1 MPCKI
6 TLFCLNMY
14 DQMIKRYRVYSI
26 LFFLSLLNLSAFAQ
40 VLDVDNFEKKIK
52 ETPNAYL
59 LDVRTTG
66 EFGGGHLPKAMNIDF
81 RSPDFSA
88 KVAQLSKDK
97 PVLIYCL
104 SGGRSAQA
112 AEQMRTAGFQVTEMK
127 GGYLK
132 WTTRLKPL
140 EGVPDVKHDAAWNLA
155 DFKKEIASSDAVVV
169 DFYAKWCAPC
179 LKMMPI
185 VDKLAEEFKGK
196 VTVLKVEADGNQA
209 IMQAYGID
217 EIPSFIVF
225 SKGELI
231 TKTSGFREEAALK
244 ELFTATK
251 K

>member
-1 MPCKI
+1 
-6 TLFCLNMY
+6 
-14 DQMIKRYRVYSI
+14 
-26 LFFLSLLNLSAFAQ
+26 
-40 VLDVDNFEKKIK
+40 
-52 ETPNAYL
+52 
-59 LDVRTTG
+59 
-66 EFGGGHLPKAMNIDF
+66 
-81 RSPDFSA
+81 
-88 KVAQLSKDK
+88 
-97 PVLIYCL
+97 
-104 SGGRSAQA
+104 
-112 AEQMRTAGFQVTEMK
+112 MRAAGFQVTEMK

-132 WTTRLKPL
+132 WTTRMKPL
-140 EGVPDVKHDAAWNLA
+140 EGVPSVKHDAAWNLA

-185 VDKLAEEFKGK
+185 VDKLAGEFKGS

-217 EIPSFIVF
+217 EIPSFLVF
-225 SKGELI
+225 SKGEMI

>member
-1 MPCKI
+1 
-6 TLFCLNMY
+6 
-14 DQMIKRYRVYSI
+14 MIKSI
-26 LFFLSLLNLSAFAQ
+26 STLLTLTIVSLLSLNTFAQ
-40 VLDVDNFEKKIK
+40 NVDVDTFEKKIK

-59 LDVRTTG
+59 LDVRTSG
-66 EFGGGHLPKAMNIDF
+66 EFGGGHLPNALNIDV
-81 RSPDFSA
+81 RSPEFNA
-88 KVAQLSKDK
+88 KVAQLSKDR

-140 EGVPDVKHDAAWNLA
+140 EGVPDVKHDAAWNLG
-155 DFKKEIASSDAVVV
+155 DFKKEIASSDAMVV

-225 SKGELI
+225 SKGEMI

>member
-1 MPCKI
+1 
-6 TLFCLNMY
+6 MY

-40 VLDVDNFEKKIK
+40 VLDVDTFEKKIK

-112 AEQMRTAGFQVTEMK
+112 AEQMRAAGFQVTEMK

-140 EGVPDVKHDAAWNLA
+140 EGVPDVKHDAAWNLG

-185 VDKLAEEFKGK
+185 VDKLSEEFKGK

>member
-1 MPCKI
+1 
-6 TLFCLNMY
+6 
-14 DQMIKRYRVYSI
+14 MIKRYRIYSV
-26 LFFLSLLNLSAFAQ
+26 LLFLSLLNLSAFAQ
-40 VLDVDNFEKKIK
+40 VLDVDAFEKKIK

-81 RSPDFSA
+81 RSPDFST
-88 KVAQLSKDK
+88 KVAQLSKIQ

-112 AEQMRTAGFQVTEMK
+112 AEQMRAAGFEVTEMK

-140 EGVPDVKHDAAWNLA
+140 EGVPDVKHDAAWNLG

-179 LKMMPI
+179 LKMMPM
-185 VDKLAEEFKGK
+185 VDKLAEEFKGR

>member
-1 MPCKI
+1 
-6 TLFCLNMY
+6 MY
-14 DQMIKRYRVYSI
+14 YQMIKRYRVPCI
-26 LFFLSLLNLSAFAQ
+26 LFFLSVLNLSAFAQ
-40 VLDVDNFEKKIK
+40 VLDVDTFEKKIK

-59 LDVRTTG
+59 LDVRTSG

-112 AEQMRTAGFQVTEMK
+112 AEQMRAAGFQVTEMK

-155 DFKKEIASSDAVVV
+155 DFKKEIASSDAVVI

-185 VDKLAEEFKGK
+185 VDKLAEEFKGR

>member
-1 MPCKI
+1 MKI
-6 TLFCLNMY
+6 RIACL
-14 DQMIKRYRVYSI
+14 S

-40 VLDVDNFEKKIK
+40 VLDVDGFEKKIQQ
-52 ETPNAYL
+52 TPNAYL
-59 LDVRTTG
+59 LDVRTSG

-112 AEQMRTAGFQVTEMK
+112 AEQMRAAGFQVTEMK

-132 WTTRLKPL
+132 WTTRMKPL

-155 DFKKEIASSDAVVV
+155 DFKKEIASSDAVLV

-185 VDKLAEEFKGK
+185 VDKLAEEFKGR

>member
-1 MPCKI
+1 
-6 TLFCLNMY
+6 
-14 DQMIKRYRVYSI
+14 MIKSI
-26 LFFLSLLNLSAFAQ
+26 STFLAIAIVCLLSLNTFAQ
-40 VLDVDNFEKKIK
+40 VLDVDTFEKKIQQ
-52 ETPNAYL
+52 TPNAYL
-59 LDVRTTG
+59 LDVRTSG

-81 RSPDFSA
+81 RSPDFST

-112 AEQMRTAGFQVTEMK
+112 AEQMRAAGFQVTEMK

-140 EGVPDVKHDAAWNLA
+140 EGVPDVKHDAAWNLG

-217 EIPSFIVF
+217 EIPSFMVF

-244 ELFTATK
+244 ELFTATMK
-251 K
+251 

>member
-1 MPCKI
+1 
-6 TLFCLNMY
+6 
-14 DQMIKRYRVYSI
+14 MIKSI
-26 LFFLSLLNLSAFAQ
+26 STCLAMAIVSLLSLNTFAQ
-40 VLDVDNFEKKIK
+40 NVDVDTFEKKIK

-59 LDVRTTG
+59 LDVRTSG

-112 AEQMRTAGFQVTEMK
+112 AEQMRAAGFQVTEMK

-169 DFYAKWCAPC
+169 DFYAKRPQVQER
-179 LKMMPI
+179 LTMQI
-185 VDKLAEEFKGK
+185 VQELQIALGTDDVACVIDAKHLCVNSRGIGDIESSTVTSEFGGKFKEAQTRREFLDYIKLE
-196 VTVLKVEADGNQA
+196 
-209 IMQAYGID
+209 
-217 EIPSFIVF
+217 
-225 SKGELI
+225 
-231 TKTSGFREEAALK
+231 TKF
-244 ELFTATK
+244 
-251 K
+251 

>member
-1 MPCKI
+1 MKNRIPFLSF
-6 TLFCLNMY
+6 LF
-14 DQMIKRYRVYSI
+14 V
-26 LFFLSLLNLSAFAQ
+26 SLLNLNTFAQ
-40 VLDVDNFEKKIK
+40 NVDVDTFEKKIK

-59 LDVRTTG
+59 LDVRTSG
-66 EFGGGHLPKAMNIDF
+66 EFGGGHLPNAVNIDV
-81 RSPDFSA
+81 RSPEFNA
-88 KVAQLSKDK
+88 KVAQLSKDR

-112 AEQMRTAGFQVTEMK
+112 AEQMRAAGFQVTEMK

-140 EGVPDVKHDAAWNLA
+140 EGVPNVKHDAAWNLG

-196 VTVLKVEADGNQA
+196 VNVLKVEADGNQA

>member
-1 MPCKI
+1 
-6 TLFCLNMY
+6 
-14 DQMIKRYRVYSI
+14 MIKSI
-26 LFFLSLLNLSAFAQ
+26 STCLAMAFVSLLSLNTFAQ
-40 VLDVDNFEKKIK
+40 VLDVDTFEKKIK

-59 LDVRTTG
+59 LDVRTSG

-112 AEQMRTAGFQVTEMK
+112 AEQMRAAGFQVTEMK

-155 DFKKEIASSDAVVV
+155 DFKKEIASSDA
-169 DFYAKWCAPC
+169 F
-179 LKMMPI
+179 
-185 VDKLAEEFKGK
+185 
-196 VTVLKVEADGNQA
+196 
-209 IMQAYGID
+209 
-217 EIPSFIVF
+217 
-225 SKGELI
+225 
-231 TKTSGFREEAALK
+231 
-244 ELFTATK
+244 ELFS
-251 K
+251 

>member
-1 MPCKI
+1 
-6 TLFCLNMY
+6 
-14 DQMIKRYRVYSI
+14 MIKCVSNSFAYI
-26 LFFLSLLNLSAFAQ
+26 LVSLLSLSAFAQ
-40 VLDVDNFEKKIK
+40 NIDVDAFEKKIQQ
-52 ETPNAYL
+52 TPNAYL
-59 LDVRTTG
+59 LDVRTSG
-66 EFGGGHLPKAMNIDF
+66 EFGGGHLPKAINIDF
-81 RSPDFSA
+81 RSPDFST

-104 SGGRSAQA
+104 SGGRAAQA
-112 AEQMRTAGFQVTEMK
+112 AAQMRAAGFQVTEMK

-132 WTTRLKPL
+132 WTTRMKPL

-185 VDKLAEEFKGK
+185 VDKLAGEFKDT

-217 EIPSFIVF
+217 EIPSFLVF
-225 SKGELI
+225 SKGEMI

>member
-1 MPCKI
+1 
-6 TLFCLNMY
+6 MY
-14 DQMIKRYRVYSI
+14 YQMIKRYRIFSI
-26 LFFLSLLNLSAFAQ
+26 LIFLSVLNLSAFAQ
-40 VLDVDNFEKKIK
+40 VLDVDTFEKKIK
-52 ETPNAYL
+52 EMPNAYL

-112 AEQMRTAGFQVTEMK
+112 AEQMRAAGFQVTEMK

-132 WTTRLKPL
+132 WTTRMKPL
-140 EGVPDVKHDAAWNLA
+140 EGVPDVKHDAAWNLG

-185 VDKLAEEFKGK
+185 VDKLAEEFKGR
-196 VTVLKVEADGNQA
+196 VTILKVEADGNQA